1 MTLDNQAQEWKQKC
15 LNDFKMG
22 TDVDVLHAS
31 KVATVSTFICRII
44 ELKLLTKNRIT
55 DFHGRIRVKSKQKN
69 VTLYLT
75 Q

>member
-31 KVATVSTFICRII
+31 KVATISTFICRII
-44 ELKLLTKNRIT
+44 ELKLLTKT
-55 DFHGRIRVKSKQKN
+55 E
-69 VTLYLT
+69 
-75 Q
+75 